1 MQWEV
6 IHVYSLS
13 QEQTVHRRHAWF
25 TGAERLKSVNL
36 LGTKQRTRGIEPR
49 PAPRAGLE
57 WTG

>member
-13 QEQTVHRRHAWF
+13 QEQTVRRRHAWF
-25 TGAERLKSVNL
+25 TGAERLKSVTL
-36 LGTKQRTRGIEPR
+36 LGTKQRTRGFEPR

-57 WTG
+57 LTG